1 MVDVTEVSASEGEGE
16 SRDFT
21 DTDAEGEGEDPNT
34 YTSLFQVWQSTLVVI
49 VAVLAIQAQVFFA
62 SSLFNVLLRWW
73 VLPKGNAFTIP
84 FHPDYQEQHPAA
96 YIPMLEDKYLTSGQ
110 MVEEQPQDGSGLLVR
125 DGSYFDVWLKLSLPH
140 SAKNEDLFQVQ
151 VDLLAPNS
159 SVVFSDRKACL
170 MTKQSFLF
178 RHLKL
183 VAFAPLYLS
192 GFMDQEQQVLY
203 FPVVDRFKQG
213 KVDHVVSQLKVS
225 LLPQAGNKPPE
236 LYEAE
241 AHILVKLNM
250 LQHFMYH
257 YPITS
262 FALFSFFTALFL
274 NGILLALLLVV
285 LVAIMFGLSD
295 GTGDSGEDSASDR
308 EEEDYTEATS
318 GGEYTFTEF
327 GEEDTS
333 KGEGEVVEGREAEGT
348 SNSEGLG
355 EGTTQVMNK
364 NASSWGKSEA
374 TTREVVTSDADGGGA
389 SNDGTKVVKAASV
402 REHITET
409 RWRKA

>member
-1 MVDVTEVSASEGEGE
+1 MVDVTEVSASEGEGQRE
-16 SRDFT
+16 SRDLT
-21 DTDAEGEGEDPNT
+21 DTEGEGEDPST

-49 VAVLAIQAQVFFA
+49 VAVLVIQAQVFFA

-110 MVEEQPQDGSGLLVR
+110 MVEKQPQDGSGLLVR
-125 DGSYFDVWLKLSLPH
+125 DGSYFDVWLKLSLPY

-170 MTKQSFLF
+170 MTKKSFLF

-213 KVDHVVSQLKVS
+213 NVDQVVSQLKVS
-225 LLPQAGNKPPE
+225 LLPQAGNDPPE

-250 LQHFMYH
+250 IQHFMYH

-262 FALFSFFTALFL
+262 FAVFSLFTALFL
-274 NGILLALLLVV
+274 NSILLGLLLVV

-295 GTGDSGEDSASDR
+295 STGDSGGDSSSEKEEEE

-327 GEEDTS
+327 GEE
-333 KGEGEVVEGREAEGT
+333 GT
-348 SNSEGLG
+348 SNSERVG
-355 EGTTQVMNK
+355 EGTTQVMNE
-364 NASSWGKSEA
+364 NVSSWGKSKA
-374 TTREVVTSDADGGGA
+374 TAREVVTSDDDDV